1 MKIFGRNRLYCFAR
15 SSLMLGV
22 LAIPCLLSTTAMAQT
37 NLASGKAINATS
49 TVDVYTAGNAN
60 DGNQSS
66 YWESQN
72 SAFPQSLTVDLGS
85 TSNVNRVVLK
95 LPNNW
100 GSRTQTLSVAGS
112 TNGSSYAT
120 LVSSSAYVFDPNNSN
135 NVTINFAGTD
145 VRYLRLNVTGN
156 TGWPAAQLSEV
167 EIYGEAG
174 NPEPRDAFSQIKAT
188 SYNNMSGIQTEDT
201 SDTGG
206 GRNVGWIDDGDW
218 LVFEDVD
225 FGSGANSVN
234 ARVASD
240 HAGGVIELRLD
251 SVSGSLIGEV
261 DVSYTGGWQSWVTES
276 ANVSAD
282 GVHDLYLVFSGT
294 ATGGLFNLNWIE
306 FDTDGNNPDPD
317 PEAPSV
323 PQNLAVTGTTT
334 STVSLSW
341 SSVSDADG
349 YEIWRNG
356 SLLTS
361 TSSTSYQDAGLAE
374 NTEYTYTV
382 RAFNQAGSSGN
393 SNSVSATTDSN
404 NNPDPE
410 GTNVAA
416 DKTVTASSTLS
427 FLSVNNAVDESA
439 ATYWESNS
447 NAFPQT
453 LTVDLGSTHYINQV
467 VLKLPNDQAWAT
479 RTQTLAVQG
488 SADGSSFSNIVGSAG
503 YTFTPGSA
511 NTVTISFAET
521 TARYVRLNVTGNTGW
536 PAAQISEFEVY
547 GYPDPVPPT
556 TPQNLRVSGVSD
568 TSVFLAW
575 DSADLA
581 SGYEVLR
588 NGNVVAD
595 VTSTSYEDTGLA
607 PETSYTYTV
616 RAYNQYGTST
626 QSSLVNA
633 TTDEEGSTDP
643 THPEPNGDHG
653 ANMPYDRY
661 ETEDASIGGGAVL
674 RTAPTFDQMLT
685 ASEASRQSYVALPSN
700 GSYIEWTIREGEGGE
715 GVTMR
720 FTMPDSGD
728 GMGLNGA
735 LDVYVNGTKARTQP
749 LTSYFA
755 YQYFAVGGGHPSDT
769 PGGGNPLFRFDEVHW
784 TLSSPLQPGDVI
796 RIVKANGDNLEYGVD
811 FIEVEDVPS
820 PISRPG
826 NSVSVTDFGAIAN
839 DGQDDLTAFN
849 AAVTAAVNN
858 GQTLY
863 IPPGTFHLN
872 NMWVIGSVGNMI
884 DDITIMGAGIWHT
897 NIQFTNSNSAS
908 GGISF
913 RVTGQ
918 LDFSHVYMNSNLRSR
933 YNQNAI
939 YKAFMDNFGNN
950 SKVHNIWV
958 EHFECGFWVGDYAHT
973 PAIIADGLLI
983 EHSRVRNNLADGI
996 NFAQGTSN
1004 STVRNSSI
1012 RNNGDDGLAVWTS
1025 NVNGAPAGVNNTF
1038 THNTIEFNWRAAGIA
1053 FFGGSG
1059 HEATFNLIVDGVGS
1073 SGFRMNTV
1081 FPGYHFQNN
1090 TGIVFSD
1097 STIIRSGTSLDT
1109 WGGERG
1115 AIDLEASSDPIRNV
1129 TISNIDIYDTQRSA
1143 IQMGYSGGFQNV
1155 VFNDIKI
1162 DGTGLDGVTTS
1173 RFSGPHPGA
1182 AIYTYTNNGTA
1193 TFNNLITT
1201 NIAHPDVNFVQNGFN
1216 LIINP

>member
-1 MKIFGRNRLYCFAR
+1 MKTLRCHLSGLTRKRFF
-15 SSLMLGV
+15 LGI

-60 DGNQSS
+60 DGNQGS

-85 TSNVNRVVLK
+85 TSSVNRVVLK

-174 NPEPRDAFSQIKAT
+174 NPEPHDAFSQIKAT

-225 FGSGANSVN
+225 FGSGANSVD

-261 DVSYTGGWQSWVTES
+261 DVGYTGGWQSWVTES
-276 ANVSAD
+276 ANVSVD
-282 GVHDLYLVFSGT
+282 GLHDLYLVFSGT

-323 PQNLAVTGTTT
+323 PQNLAVTSTT
-334 STVSLSW
+334 SSSISLSW
-341 SSVSDADG
+341 NSVSDADG

-361 TSSTSYQDAGLAE
+361 TTSTSYQDAGLAE

-393 SNSVSATTDSN
+393 SNSVSATTDSS

-439 ATYWESNS
+439 ATYWESNR

-453 LTVDLGSTHYINQV
+453 LTVDLGSTHYINQI

-503 YTFTPGSA
+503 YTFNPNSA

-536 PAAQISEFEVY
+536 PAAQIAEVEVY
-547 GYPDPVPPT
+547 GYPDPVPPA
-556 TPQNLRVSGVSD
+556 TPQNVTVAGG
-568 TSVFLAW
+568 TSATLYLTW

-581 SGYEVLR
+581 QGYEVLR
-588 NGNVVAD
+588 DGTVIAD
-595 VTSTSYEDTGLA
+595 VTATSFQDTGLTQN
-607 PETSYTYTV
+607 TSYTYRV
-616 RAYNQYGTST
+616 RAYNQFGESAESDPVVGTT
-626 QSSLVNA
+626 L
-633 TTDEEGSTDP
+633 DESQNPGPSDQR
-643 THPEPNGDHG
+643 G
-653 ANMPYDRY
+653 ANMPYDIY
-661 ETEDASIGGGAVL
+661 QAEDADVGGGAQIVGPN
-674 RTAPTFDQMLT
+674 RTIGDIAG
-685 ASEASRQSYVALPSN
+685 EASGRRAVTLNSTGSYVEFTTEADTNTL
-700 GSYIEWTIREGEGGE
+700 
-715 GVTMR
+715 VTR
-720 FTMPDSGD
+720 FSIPD
-728 GMGLNGA
+728 A
-735 LDVYVNGTKARTQP
+735 
-749 LTSYFA
+749 
-755 YQYFAVGGGHPSDT
+755 
-769 PGGGNPLFRFDEVHW
+769 PGGGGITATLNIYVDGQLEDTI
-784 TLSSPLQPGDVI
+784 TLSSKHAWL
-796 RIVKANGDNLEYGVD
+796 YGP
-811 FIEVEDVPS
+811 ETN
-820 PISRPG
+820 PG
-826 NSVSVTDFGAIAN
+826 NSPGAGPARHIYDEANILFDRTIPAGSKIRLQKDAQNTSQYAIDFISLEQVAPIPNPNPGAFITPT
-839 DGQDDLTAFN
+839 GFSHQDVQN
-849 AAVTAAVNN
+849 ALDQARMGSAQGVYLPAGTY
-858 GQTLY
+858 QTSNKFQVYGKPLQ
-863 IPPGTFHLN
+863 
-872 NMWVIGSVGNMI
+872 VIG
-884 DDITIMGAGIWHT
+884 AGPWYTRFETPT
-897 NIQFTNSNSAS
+897 NQTNTDAGFAVSNSANGS
-908 GGISF
+908 TF
-913 RVTGQ
+913 AN
-918 LDFSHVYMNSNLRSR
+918 F
-933 YNQNAI
+933 
-939 YKAFMDNFGNN
+939 AFFGNYTSRIDGPGKVFDFNGVSDMTIDNVWAEHQVCMFWGASVHDSTIKN
-950 SKVHNIWV
+950 S
-958 EHFECGFWVGDYAHT
+958 
-973 PAIIADGLLI
+973 
-983 EHSRVRNNLADGI
+983 RMRNLFADGI
-996 NFAQGTSN
+996 NFTNGSSGNHVVNNEAR
-1004 STVRNSSI
+1004 ST
-1012 RNNGDDGLAVWTS
+1012 GDDSFALFAATD
-1025 NVNGAPAGVNNTF
+1025 NGGGIVQNNLYENLTAM
-1038 THNTIEFNWRAAGIA
+1038 TPWRAAGLASYGGQGNTFRNIHVEDTLVYSGVTISSLD
-1053 FFGGSG
+1053 FGYPFTGFQANPTTNFEGITILRSG
-1059 HEATFNLIVDGVGS
+1059 GTFWN
-1073 SGFRMNTV
+1073 NQV
-1081 FPGYHFQNN
+1081 FPGLWMFSASKSFQ
-1090 TGIVFSD
+1090 GIRITDLDIIDPTFHGIMFQTNYVGGQPQNVFQD
-1097 STIIRSGTSLDT
+1097 TILT
-1109 WGGERG
+1109 
-1115 AIDLEASSDPIRNV
+1115 NV
-1129 TISNIDIYDTQRSA
+1129 TISGALPNPAYPNRS
-1143 IQMGYSGGFQNV
+1143 GFGIWANPMPEAGQGPAL
-1155 VFNDIKI
+1155 
-1162 DGTGLDGVTTS
+1162 GTVE
-1173 RFSGPHPGA
+1173 
-1182 AIYTYTNNGTA
+1182 
-1193 TFNNLITT
+1193 FNNLTLINNGV
-1201 NIAHPDVNFVQNGFN
+1201 NIRNDSPEFTIIVND
-1216 LIINP
+1216 